1 MKQPIYESTSWWDKK
16 VGWQNNLAPKKVF
29 CKKFKDLSE
38 IIKDLMFFFNV
49 RFALDW
55 SDKNLL
61 KKIINSM
68 NAAKFQKIIQN
79 KWHLKLKLKT
89 QERLSEWEIS
99 FRRLRFWIVPI
110 GFKTVRICK
119 RWMII
124 KRNTVQLLI
133 EE

>member
-1 MKQPIYESTSWWDKK
+1 MKQPIYESTSWWDKR
-16 VGWQNNLAPKKVF
+16 VGWQNNLAPKKVC

-55 SDKNLL
+55 GDKNLL

-89 QERLSEWEIS
+89 QERLSEWERKIDK
-99 FRRLRFWIVPI
+99 F
-110 GFKTVRICK
+110 
-119 RWMII
+119 
-124 KRNTVQLLI
+124 
-133 EE
+133 